1 MWKTIILR
9 HKGIKKSLKSV
20 KMKQRY
26 KRRHEIKMI

>member
-9 HKGIKKSLKSV
+9 HKGIKKSI